1 MNYMYCPNCGTEI
14 SSDMG
19 FCSKC
24 GTNLNEN
31 NLNQSYK
38 NPQYVIPMKSAGI
51 AAVLSFL
58 FTGLGQIYLGKI
70 GRGLLLIC
78 GGIVIGSCNIIALF
92 AGAAFDSSGNV
103 VSFGVIGPVVLI
115 ALAIIAIIYW
125 VWQIYDA
132 YKLANEYNEYLRQT
146 GREPW

>member
-1 MNYMYCPNCGTEI
+1 MYCSNCGAEI
-14 SSDMG
+14 PEDG
-19 FCSKC
+19 EFCSKC
-24 GTNLNEN
+24 GTSVNGGGF
-31 NLNQSYK
+31 NQSYK

-51 AAVLSFL
+51 AAVLSFI

-78 GGIVIGSCNIIALF
+78 GGIVIATCSMVAVFSGFVIDGAGEIIDYQ
-92 AGAAFDSSGNV
+92 GMSAAW
-103 VSFGVIGPVVLI
+103 ILI
-115 ALAIIAIIYW
+115 ISIIAIAYW

-132 YKLANEYNEYLRQT
+132 YKLANEYNEYLKQN